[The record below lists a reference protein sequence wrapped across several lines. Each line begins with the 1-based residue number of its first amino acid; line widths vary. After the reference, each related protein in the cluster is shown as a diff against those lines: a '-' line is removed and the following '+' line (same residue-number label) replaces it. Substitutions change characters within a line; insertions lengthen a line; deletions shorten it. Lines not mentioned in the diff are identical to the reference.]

1 MVEINLPDGSLRVLE
16 NEISVIEF
24 AKMLS
29 TSLAKKTVG
38 AIFNGVQVDVSYTLK
53 ESGDLQLITI
63 ESEQGIHILRHSTTH
78 IMAQAVKR
86 LFPDTK
92 LGIGPVVE
100 NGFYYDFDPQRPFT
114 DEDLVNIEKEM
125 NKIIKENYKFS
136 RLELSR
142 QELIDKYKAE
152 NEIYK
157 VEILEGLEDETLSAY
172 TQGEFFD
179 LCRGTHLP
187 STGYVKA
194 FKLMSKAGAYWRGNS
209 DNKMLQRIY
218 GVAFPTKEELNDY
231 LKMLEEAE
239 RRDHRKLGKQLNL
252 FFLDEHGPGFPF
264 FLPKG
269 MDMFLKLQDLWRK
282 EHVKAGYKEIRT
294 PNMLDRELW
303 ETSGHWNNYKENM
316 YTSEIDDKVFAI
328 KPMNCPGTVL
338 AYKSSLRSYKDLPL
352 KLAEMGHVH
361 RHEFSGALHGLMRVR
376 AFTQDDTHIFC
387 TKEQIEEQIIEIINL
402 YDRYYKL
409 FGFTYHI
416 ELSTRPEKSIGED
429 SLWEIAENS
438 LSQALLKS
446 NKEYKL
452 NPGDGAFYGPKIDFK
467 MRDSIGRIWQTGT
480 IQLDFNLPNRFKAS
494 YIGADGE
501 KHIPV
506 MIHRALYG
514 SLERFMGILIEHYAG
529 AFPLWLAPIQ
539 ARILTISK
547 EQVPY
552 AQELYNKL
560 IDLGFKIE
568 IDTRDEKIGYKI
580 REANVEQKIPL
591 QLIIG
596 KSEVEQNTVNVRQY
610 GMQESKTMTIDELIL
625 MLSESVEPKL

>member
-1 MVEINLPDGSLRVLE
+1 MIEIKLPDGSLRLLE
-16 NEISVIEF
+16 NEMSVIEF
-24 AKMLS
+24 AKTIS
-29 TSLAKKTVG
+29 ISLAKSTVG

-53 ESGDLQLITI
+53 KSGDLQLITI
-63 ESEQGIHILRHSTTH
+63 ESEQGINILRHSTTH

-86 LFPDTK
+86 LFPGTK
-92 LGIGPVVE
+92 LGIGPVIE

-125 NKIIKENYKFS
+125 NKIIKENYKFERHEFS
-136 RLELSR
+136 RK
-142 QELIDKYKAE
+142 ELIDKYKAE

-157 VEILEGLEDETLSAY
+157 VEILEGLEDGTLSAY

-194 FKLMSKAGAYWRGNS
+194 FKLMNKAGAYWRGNS

-218 GVAFPTKEELNDY
+218 GVAFPTKEKLNDY
-231 LKMLEEAE
+231 LNMLEEAE

-303 ETSGHWNNYKENM
+303 EISGHWNNYKENM
-316 YTSEIDDKVFAI
+316 YTSEIDDKIFAI

-376 AFTQDDTHIFC
+376 SFTQDDTHIFC
-387 TKEQIEEQIIEIINL
+387 TKEQIEEQIIEIIDL
-402 YDRYYKL
+402 YDKYYKL

-416 ELSTRPEKSIGED
+416 ELSTKPEKSIGDD
-429 SLWEIAENS
+429 SLWELAESS
-438 LSQALLKS
+438 LEKALKKS

-480 IQLDFNLPNRFKAS
+480 IQLDFNLPNRFKAN

-501 KHIPV
+501 KHTPV

-552 AQELYNKL
+552 AQALYNKL
-560 IDLGFKIE
+560 IDLGFKVE
-568 IDTRDEKIGYKI
+568 LDTRDEKINYKI

-591 QLIIG
+591 QLIVG
-596 KSEVEQNTVNVRQY
+596 KSEVEGNTVNVRQY
-610 GMQESKTMTIDELIL
+610 GMQESKTMTIDELVF

>member
-1 MVEINLPDGSLRVLE
+1 MIEIKLPDGSLRLLE
-16 NEISVIEF
+16 NEMSVIEF
-24 AKMLS
+24 AKTIS
-29 TSLAKKTVG
+29 ISLAKSTVG

-53 ESGDLQLITI
+53 KSGDLQLITI
-63 ESEQGIHILRHSTTH
+63 ESEQGINILRHSTTH

-86 LFPDTK
+86 LFPGTK
-92 LGIGPVVE
+92 LGIGPVIE

-125 NKIIKENYKFS
+125 NKIIKENYKFERHEFS
-136 RLELSR
+136 RE
-142 QELIDKYKAE
+142 ELIDKYKAE

-157 VEILEGLEDETLSAY
+157 VEILEGLEDGTLSAY

-194 FKLMSKAGAYWRGNS
+194 FKLMNKAGAYWRGNS

-218 GVAFPTKEELNDY
+218 GVAFPTKEKLNDY
-231 LKMLEEAE
+231 LNMLEEAE

-303 ETSGHWNNYKENM
+303 EISGHWNNYKENM
-316 YTSEIDDKVFAI
+316 YTSEIDDKIFAI

-376 AFTQDDTHIFC
+376 SFTQDDTHIFC
-387 TKEQIEEQIIEIINL
+387 TKEQIEEQIIEIIDL
-402 YDRYYKL
+402 YDKYYKL

-416 ELSTRPEKSIGED
+416 ELSTKPEKSIGDD
-429 SLWEIAENS
+429 SLWELAESS
-438 LSQALLKS
+438 LEKALKKS

-480 IQLDFNLPNRFKAS
+480 IQLDFNLPNRFKAN

-501 KHIPV
+501 KHTPV

-552 AQELYNKL
+552 AQALYNKL
-560 IDLGFKIE
+560 IDLGFKVE
-568 IDTRDEKIGYKI
+568 LDTRDEKINYKI

-591 QLIIG
+591 QLIVG
-596 KSEVEQNTVNVRQY
+596 KSEVEGNTVNVRQY
-610 GMQESKTMTIDELIL
+610 GMQESKTMTIDELVF

>member
-501 KHIPV
+501 KHTPV